1 MRHSY
6 SHPPR
11 TFLARV
17 ADFTA
22 TFAVSQQTVIPS
34 HNYGASGDF
43 RGRDCR
49 LVYHAPNA
57 TTMSFLK
64 CREYT
69 LSTMMDLSEFPSF
82 RSDPSKSLVHL
93 GEQVYVIDSIA
104 LMVRM

>member
-64 CREYT
+64 SVANIP
-69 LSTMMDLSEFPSF
+69 LATMMDLSEFP
-82 RSDPSKSLVHL
+82 R
-93 GEQVYVIDSIA
+93 
-104 LMVRM
+104 